1 MESRFR
7 TFGRM
12 LCASLVLAVLATGC
26 AGPSKLAEKSEEKLA
41 GGDIWKAW
49 QLATRALDR
58 EPMNPRA
65 KSAAASA
72 GQVISDDWQRR
83 IHALAQ
89 VDSVRAAEQVLE
101 FTSFRTSAATYTDIG
116 VPATWAADEHALR
129 RAAANV
135 HYLQGKQA
143 LAAHRPKAAFDGFHE
158 SERFLAGYRDASR
171 LADGAYAQALTRI
184 AVLPFACAGSN
195 DGSGREIGDQWRDA
209 LADALAPPHAR
220 FTRVLGADAVAGK
233 MTVSQ
238 LGRLSREEAVRIGRK
253 SGAQRVVWGAVGPV
267 SSETH
272 VQFFRD
278 TIARRIVQKGADG
291 QVSVRWVDVPIEV
304 VARVRDVQVD
314 VDYEVISTID
324 GTTLVHQHAPRT
336 TRARVV
342 WTSFAPAGE
351 LANYSLV
358 SDQVRTASPEH
369 AKDVEMRWK
378 TVCGETTTLQQVLAA
393 RREARGDAGYDRGS
407 LGRFMAGA
415 AFVFLQD
422 LPPAQDLALAAV
434 KTGWQPLVQDLTRLD
449 AVDDVDL
456 GAAASTDEN

>member
-1 MESRFR
+1 
-7 TFGRM
+7 
-12 LCASLVLAVLATGC
+12 
-26 AGPSKLAEKSEEKLA
+26 
-41 GGDIWKAW
+41 
-49 QLATRALDR
+49 
-58 EPMNPRA
+58 
-65 KSAAASA
+65 
-72 GQVISDDWQRR
+72 
-83 IHALAQ
+83 
-89 VDSVRAAEQVLE
+89 
-101 FTSFRTSAATYTDIG
+101 
-116 VPATWAADEHALR
+116 
-129 RAAANV
+129 
-135 HYLQGKQA
+135 
-143 LAAHRPKAAFDGFHE
+143 
-158 SERFLAGYRDASR
+158 
-171 LADGAYAQALTRI
+171 
-184 AVLPFACAGSN
+184 
-195 DGSGREIGDQWRDA
+195 
-209 LADALAPPHAR
+209 
-220 FTRVLGADAVAGK
+220 

-393 RREARGDAGYDRGS
+393 RREARGDSGYDRGS

>member
-58 EPMNPRA
+58 EPMNPGA
-65 KSAAASA
+65 K
-72 GQVISDDWQRR
+72 
-83 IHALAQ
+83 
-89 VDSVRAAEQVLE
+89 RAARAGRPGISGETPRDRHATEQVLE

-233 MTVSQ
+233 MTNDGS
-238 LGRLSREEAVRIGRK
+238 GREIG
-253 SGAQRVVWGAVGPV
+253 
-267 SSETH
+267 
-272 VQFFRD
+272 
-278 TIARRIVQKGADG
+278 
-291 QVSVRWVDVPIEV
+291 
-304 VARVRDVQVD
+304 
-314 VDYEVISTID
+314 
-324 GTTLVHQHAPRT
+324 
-336 TRARVV
+336 
-342 WTSFAPAGE
+342 
-351 LANYSLV
+351 
-358 SDQVRTASPEH
+358 
-369 AKDVEMRWK
+369 
-378 TVCGETTTLQQVLAA
+378 
-393 RREARGDAGYDRGS
+393 
-407 LGRFMAGA
+407 
-415 AFVFLQD
+415 
-422 LPPAQDLALAAV
+422 
-434 KTGWQPLVQDLTRLD
+434 
-449 AVDDVDL
+449 
-456 GAAASTDEN
+456 

>member
-1 MESRFR
+1 MEGRVR
-7 TFGRM
+7 TVGRM
-12 LCASLVLAVLATGC
+12 PCPSLVLAVLATGC

-72 GQVISDDWQRR
+72 GQAISDDRQRR

-89 VDSVRAAEQVLE
+89 GDL
-101 FTSFRTSAATYTDIG
+101 
-116 VPATWAADEHALR
+116 P

-135 HYLQGKQA
+135 PSRQGKQA

-171 LADGAYAQALTRI
+171 LADGAYAQPLTRI
-184 AVLPFACAGSN
+184 AVLAFACAGSN

-220 FTRVLGADAVAGK
+220 FTRVLGADAVAGE

-238 LGRLSREEAVRIGRK
+238 LGRVSARGAVRIGRK

-393 RREARGDAGYDRGS
+393 RREARGDSGYDRGS